1 MSVPFAGGYSYADEL
16 FVNKNAQL
24 FISCIERMVLM
35 NSNKSK
41 GIIRLAVAGLTAAVI
56 SFTLTGVAENA
67 MSGAMRSDDI
77 ICGIKRLTM
86 YSATLAMPINEFDT
100 NESTQTDD
108 TVSQDKHETSAEET
122 SSVDSI
128 EEVPQS
134 ESVTSSNTPS
144 VMESEPTESLVPAAA
159 HVESKTGL
167 ISLNIRKDKD
177 DLNGYT
183 AKDGIIQEKHYGKI
197 TGDNAIDLKHGQVR
211 NCTEMPSNVLL
222 TEGTRKPGIRIESG
236 SEPQVLII
244 HTHTTESYE
253 RNSDGYYDT
262 SYTGRSLCP
271 ANSVVGV
278 GAVLAQTLADNGIST
293 IHDGTVFDDPVY
305 NYSYSRS
312 RKRIA
317 EILKEYPSIKV
328 VLDIHRDG
336 IADGDVRI
344 APVTEINGKKAAQIM
359 IICGCDDGTGILPD
373 YIHNLRFATYL
384 QNGIEADNEGITRPM
399 LFDYR
404 FYNQDLTRGSLV
416 IEFGALANDISQVRY
431 SAELAGKSIARLL
444 GELM

>member
-1 MSVPFAGGYSYADEL
+1 M
-16 FVNKNAQL
+16 NKNARL

-35 NSNKSK
+35 NGNKSK
-41 GIIRLAVAGLTAAVI
+41 GIIRIAVTGLAAAVI

-67 MSGAMRSDDI
+67 VSGALRGEDI
-77 ICGIKRLTM
+77 AGGLKRLTVL
-86 YSATLAMPINEFDT
+86 SATLAMPINDFDE
-100 NESTQTDD
+100 NESTQKDD
-108 TVSQDKHETSAEET
+108 TVSNNKPGTSVEET
-122 SSVDSI
+122 SSVSSI
-128 EEVPQS
+128 EEIPRT
-134 ESVTSSNTPS
+134 ESKPEPNTPS
-144 VMESEPTESLVPAAA
+144 VTESEATESLVPALAP
-159 HVESKTGL
+159 VESKTGL

-177 DLNGYT
+177 DLASYT
-183 AKDGIIQEKHYGKI
+183 AKDGLTEEKHYGKI
-197 TGDNAIDLKHGQVR
+197 TGDNVVELEHGQVR

-222 TEGTRKPGIRIESG
+222 TEGTRKPGIKIESSG
-236 SEPQVLII
+236 EPQVLII

-253 RNSDGYYDT
+253 RDSDGYYDT
-262 SYTGRSLCP
+262 SYSGRSLCP

-312 RKRIA
+312 RERIE

-336 IADGDVRI
+336 IADGDVRV
-344 APVTEINGKKAAQIM
+344 APVAEINGKKAAQLM

-373 YIHNLRFATYL
+373 YIYNLRFATYL
-384 QNGIEADNEGITRPM
+384 QNGIEADNEGLTRPM

-431 SAELAGKSIARLL
+431 TAQLAGKSIARLL
-444 GELM
+444 RDLT

>member
-1 MSVPFAGGYSYADEL
+1 M
-16 FVNKNAQL
+16 NKNARL

-35 NSNKSK
+35 NGNKSK
-41 GIIRLAVAGLTAAVI
+41 GIIRIAVTGLAAAVI

-67 MSGAMRSDDI
+67 VSGALRGEDI
-77 ICGIKRLTM
+77 AGGLKRLTVL
-86 YSATLAMPINEFDT
+86 SATLAMPINDFDE
-100 NESTQTDD
+100 NESTQKDD
-108 TVSQDKHETSAEET
+108 TVSNDKPGTSVEET
-122 SSVDSI
+122 SSVSSI
-128 EEVPQS
+128 EEIPRT
-134 ESVTSSNTPS
+134 ESKPEPNTPS
-144 VMESEPTESLVPAAA
+144 VTESEATESLVPALAP
-159 HVESKTGL
+159 VESKTGL

-177 DLNGYT
+177 DLASYT
-183 AKDGIIQEKHYGKI
+183 AKDGLTEEKHYGKI
-197 TGDNAIDLKHGQVR
+197 TGDNVVELEHGQVR

-222 TEGTRKPGIRIESG
+222 TEGTRKPGIKIESSG
-236 SEPQVLII
+236 EPQVLII

-253 RNSDGYYDT
+253 RDSDGYYDT
-262 SYTGRSLCP
+262 SYSGRSLCP

-312 RKRIA
+312 RERIE

-336 IADGDVRI
+336 IADGDVRV
-344 APVTEINGKKAAQIM
+344 APVAEINGKKAAQLM

-373 YIHNLRFATYL
+373 YIYNLRFATYL
-384 QNGIEADNEGITRPM
+384 QNGIEADNEGLTRPM

-431 SAELAGKSIARLL
+431 TAQLAGKSIARLL
-444 GELM
+444 RDLT

>member
-1 MSVPFAGGYSYADEL
+1 M
-16 FVNKNAQL
+16 NKNARL

-41 GIIRLAVAGLTAAVI
+41 GIIRIAVTGLAAAVI

-67 MSGAMRSDDI
+67 VSGALRGEDI
-77 ICGIKRLTM
+77 AGGLKRLTVL
-86 YSATLAMPINEFDT
+86 SATLAMPINDFDE
-100 NESTQTDD
+100 NESTQKDD
-108 TVSQDKHETSAEET
+108 TVSNDKPGTSVEET
-122 SSVDSI
+122 SSVSSI
-128 EEVPQS
+128 EEIPRTES
-134 ESVTSSNTPS
+134 KPEPNIPSVT
-144 VMESEPTESLVPAAA
+144 ESEATESLVPALAP
-159 HVESKTGL
+159 VESKTGL

-177 DLNGYT
+177 DLASYT
-183 AKDGIIQEKHYGKI
+183 AKDGLTEEKHYGKI
-197 TGDNAIDLKHGQVR
+197 TGDNVVELEHGQVR

-222 TEGTRKPGIRIESG
+222 TEGTRKPGIKIESSG
-236 SEPQVLII
+236 EPQVLII

-253 RNSDGYYDT
+253 RDSDGYYDT
-262 SYTGRSLCP
+262 SYSGRSLCP

-312 RKRIA
+312 RERIE

-336 IADGDVRI
+336 IADGDVRV
-344 APVTEINGKKAAQIM
+344 APVAEINGKKAAQLM

-373 YIHNLRFATYL
+373 YIYNLRFATYL
-384 QNGIEADNEGITRPM
+384 QNGIEADNEGLTRPM

-431 SAELAGKSIARLL
+431 TAELAGKSIARLL
-444 GELM
+444 KELT

>member
-1 MSVPFAGGYSYADEL
+1 M
-16 FVNKNAQL
+16 NKNARL
-24 FISCIERMVLM
+24 FISCIERKVLM
-35 NSNKSK
+35 NGNKSK
-41 GIIRLAVAGLTAAVI
+41 GIIRIAVTGLAAAVI

-67 MSGAMRSDDI
+67 VSGALRGEDI
-77 ICGIKRLTM
+77 AGGLKRLTVL
-86 YSATLAMPINEFDT
+86 SATLAMPINDFDE
-100 NESTQTDD
+100 NESTQKDD
-108 TVSQDKHETSAEET
+108 TVSNDKPGTSVEET
-122 SSVDSI
+122 SSVSSI
-128 EEVPQS
+128 EEIPRT
-134 ESVTSSNTPS
+134 ESKPEPNTPS
-144 VMESEPTESLVPAAA
+144 VTESEATESLVPALAP
-159 HVESKTGL
+159 VESKTGL

-177 DLNGYT
+177 DLASYT
-183 AKDGIIQEKHYGKI
+183 AKDGLTEEKHYGKI
-197 TGDNAIDLKHGQVR
+197 TGDNVVELEHGQVR

-222 TEGTRKPGIRIESG
+222 TEGTRKPGIKIESSG
-236 SEPQVLII
+236 EPQVLII

-253 RNSDGYYDT
+253 RDSDGYYDT
-262 SYTGRSLCP
+262 SYSGRSLCP

-312 RKRIA
+312 RERIE

-336 IADGDVRI
+336 IADGDVRV
-344 APVTEINGKKAAQIM
+344 APVAEINGKKAAQLM

-373 YIHNLRFATYL
+373 YIYNLRFATYL
-384 QNGIEADNEGITRPM
+384 QNGIEADNEGLTRPM

-431 SAELAGKSIARLL
+431 TAQLAGKSIARLL
-444 GELM
+444 RDLT

>member
-1 MSVPFAGGYSYADEL
+1 
-16 FVNKNAQL
+16 
-24 FISCIERMVLM
+24 MVLM

-41 GIIRLAVAGLTAAVI
+41 GIIRLAIAGLTAAVI

-67 MSGAMRSDDI
+67 MSGAMCSDDI

-108 TVSQDKHETSAEET
+108 TVSQDKHETFAEET

-211 NCTEMPSNVLL
+211 NCTEMPSYV
-222 TEGTRKPGIRIESG
+222 
-236 SEPQVLII
+236 Q
-244 HTHTTESYE
+244 
-253 RNSDGYYDT
+253 
-262 SYTGRSLCP
+262 
-271 ANSVVGV
+271 
-278 GAVLAQTLADNGIST
+278 Q
-293 IHDGTVFDDPVY
+293 
-305 NYSYSRS
+305 
-312 RKRIA
+312 KR
-317 EILKEYPSIKV
+317 
-328 VLDIHRDG
+328 
-336 IADGDVRI
+336 
-344 APVTEINGKKAAQIM
+344 
-359 IICGCDDGTGILPD
+359 
-373 YIHNLRFATYL
+373 
-384 QNGIEADNEGITRPM
+384 
-399 LFDYR
+399 
-404 FYNQDLTRGSLV
+404 
-416 IEFGALANDISQVRY
+416 RY
-431 SAELAGKSIARLL
+431 F
-444 GELM
+444 